1 MYCGWLWWAG
11 NVISE
16 DVADGWG
23 TDSGTT
29 EAVQERQ
36 LVDWVWGAMVGWG
49 AVGGRVR
56 RVNMRG
62 GRYWGVIGGGA

>member
-1 MYCGWLWWAG
+1 MVYGCTVGGFGGLWWAG

-36 LVDWVWGAMVGWG
+36 LVDWV
-49 AVGGRVR
+49 
-56 RVNMRG
+56 
-62 GRYWGVIGGGA
+62 